1 MRMTCLGMVFL
12 LAACASA
19 GDERLALWQ
28 ERCAKYGFEAGT
40 ADMAGCV
47 QAEEQT
53 YRAAGPE
60 ERERLLE
67 D

>member
-1 MRMTCLGMVFL
+1 MRIMYLGIFVL
-12 LAACASA
+12 LAACTNVE
-19 GDERLALWQ
+19 DERLARWQ

-47 QAEEQT
+47 QAEEQN

-60 ERERLLE
+60 ERDRLLE

>member
-1 MRMTCLGMVFL
+1 MVLL
-12 LAACASA
+12 LAACASVE
-19 GDERLALWQ
+19 DERLARWQ

-40 ADMAGCV
+40 ADMASCV
-47 QAEEQT
+47 QTEEQN

>member
-1 MRMTCLGMVFL
+1 MVLL

-19 GDERLALWQ
+19 EDERLALWQ

-47 QAEEQT
+47 QTEEHA
-53 YRAAGPE
+53 YRTAGPE
-60 ERERLLE
+60 QRERLLE